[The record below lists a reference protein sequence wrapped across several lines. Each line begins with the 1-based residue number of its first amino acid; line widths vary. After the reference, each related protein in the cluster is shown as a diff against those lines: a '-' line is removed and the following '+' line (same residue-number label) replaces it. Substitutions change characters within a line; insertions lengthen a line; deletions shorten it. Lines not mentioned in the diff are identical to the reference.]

1 MLVRRRCVPLQIPRA
16 SRGASVAPADRDGA
30 AVNAPAQ
37 KWLDSQRTWLRKRQR
52 HLEKTLHTRLW
63 FPHVPLA
70 ILVGFQGVLHIL
82 IALGSLHSVMQ
93 LFSTPSLITFAGGI
107 GSLRIGDFSHIGIGV
122 LLVLVAFGMLW
133 RSRLAWVMA
142 FLLTLA
148 TLALEFSPLS
158 RASRPLEIFTVLQ
171 LLLLMG
177 ARRAFDRSNLAAAT
191 LFALTAV
198 MLTLGYG
205 AFGAMFLGDGFQPHI
220 TSYTT
225 AAYFTVETMSTVGYG
240 DIVPVTRD
248 ARLFTMSLIALGLG
262 VFATAVPAIAA
273 PLIDKR
279 LMNLVQPRRKANMKR
294 VEHIIV
300 VGDGALA
307 QDAVRALMTRGL
319 NVTHIVAQKPAEED
333 EPSEDIVVGDG
344 SDAKTLSRAGV
355 ETARAVL
362 ALSEDDS
369 YNAFVVLAAKEMN
382 AELRTVAA
390 VSDTRNTGRVAR
402 TRPDVLLTLPLL
414 GGELLAMALSGEAI
428 QTDALITELLKL
440 G

>member
-1 MLVRRRCVPLQIPRA
+1 MRSPTL
-16 SRGASVAPADRDGA
+16 
-30 AVNAPAQ
+30 
-37 KWLDSQRTWLRKRQR
+37 KWLDSQRAWLRKKQR
-52 HLEKTLHTRLW
+52 HFESRLHTRLW

-82 IALGSLHSVMQ
+82 MALGSLRSMMR
-93 LFSTPSLITFAGGI
+93 LLATPSLATLAGGVGI
-107 GSLRIGDFSHIGIGV
+107 LRIGDASHIAIGV

-142 FLLTLA
+142 FMLTLA
-148 TLALEFSPLS
+148 MVALEFSPLT
-158 RASRPLEIFTVLQ
+158 RASRPREIFSVLQ
-171 LLLLMG
+171 LLLLLA
-177 ARRAFDRSNLAAAT
+177 ARRSFVRASLATAT

-205 AFGAMFLGDGFQPHI
+205 SFGAMFLGDGFQPHI
-220 TSYTT
+220 TSYTN
-225 AAYFTVETMSTVGYG
+225 AAYFAVETMSTVGYG
-240 DIVPVTRD
+240 DITPVTRD
-248 ARLFTMSLIALGLG
+248 ARVFTMSLIALGLG
-262 VFATAVPAIAA
+262 VFATALPAIAA

-279 LMNLVQPRRKANMKR
+279 LMNFLQPRRKSKMKR
-294 VEHIIV
+294 VAHIIV

-307 QDAVRALMTRGL
+307 RDSVRALVARGL
-319 NVTHIVAQKPAEED
+319 IVTHIVAEKPATDEELT
-333 EPSEDIVVGDG
+333 EDIVVGDG
-344 SDAKTLSRAGV
+344 SDTNVLSGAGV

-362 ALSEDDS
+362 ALSKDDS

-402 TRPDVLLTLPLL
+402 THPDVLLTLPLL
-414 GGELLAMALSGEAI
+414 GGELLAMALSGEEI
-428 QTDALITELLKL
+428 RTDALIAQLLKL

>member
-1 MLVRRRCVPLQIPRA
+1 MRSATL
-16 SRGASVAPADRDGA
+16 
-30 AVNAPAQ
+30 
-37 KWLDSQRTWLRKRQR
+37 KWLDTERAWLRKKQR
-52 HLEKTLHTRLW
+52 HLERKLHTRAW

-82 IALGSLHSVMQ
+82 IALGSMRSVMQ
-93 LFSTPSLITFAGGI
+93 LFSSPSLITFAGGI

-148 TLALEFSPLS
+148 TLALELSPLS
-158 RASRPLEIFTVLQ
+158 RASRPLEIFTVVQ
-171 LLLLMG
+171 LLLLLA
-177 ARRAFDRSNLAAAT
+177 ARRAFDRSSLATAT

-220 TSYTT
+220 TSYTN
-225 AAYFTVETMSTVGYG
+225 AAYFAVETMSTVGYG
-240 DIVPVTRD
+240 DIVPVTRE

-262 VFATAVPAIAA
+262 VFATALPAIAA

-279 LMNLVQPRRKANMKR
+279 LMNFLQPRRKSKMKR
-294 VEHIIV
+294 VAHIIV

-307 QDAVRALMTRGL
+307 RDSVRALVARGL
-319 NVTHIVAQKPAEED
+319 IVTHIVAEKPATDEELT
-333 EPSEDIVVGDG
+333 EDIVVGDG
-344 SDAKTLSRAGV
+344 SDTNVLSGAGV

-362 ALSEDDS
+362 ALSKDDS

-402 TRPDVLLTLPLL
+402 THPDVLLTLPLL
-414 GGELLAMALSGEAI
+414 GGELLAMALSGEEI
-428 QTDALITELLKL
+428 RTDALIAQLLKL

>member
-1 MLVRRRCVPLQIPRA
+1 MR
-16 SRGASVAPADRDGA
+16 SPAL
-30 AVNAPAQ
+30 
-37 KWLDSQRTWLRKRQR
+37 KWLDNQRAWLRKKQR
-52 HLEKTLHTRLW
+52 HFESRLHTRLW

-82 IALGSLHSVMQ
+82 MALGSLRSVMR
-93 LFSTPSLITFAGGI
+93 LLATPSLATLAGGVDI
-107 GSLRIGDFSHIGIGV
+107 VRIGDASHIAIGV

-142 FLLTLA
+142 FMVTLA
-148 TLALEFSPLS
+148 MVALEFSPLT
-158 RASRPLEIFTVLQ
+158 RASRPLEIFSVLQ
-171 LLLLMG
+171 LLLLLA
-177 ARRAFDRSNLAAAT
+177 ARRTFVRASLATAT

-205 AFGAMFLGDGFQPHI
+205 AFGAMLLGDGFQPRI
-220 TSYTT
+220 TSYTN
-225 AAYFTVETMSTVGYG
+225 AAYFAVETMSTVGYG
-240 DIVPVTRD
+240 DITPVTRD

-262 VFATAVPAIAA
+262 VFATSLPAIAA

-279 LMNLVQPRRKANMKR
+279 LMNFLQPRRKSKMKR
-294 VEHIIV
+294 VAHIIV

-307 QDAVRALMTRGL
+307 RDAVRAIAARGL
-319 NVTHIVAQKPAEED
+319 IVTHIVAEKPATDEELT
-333 EPSEDIVVGDG
+333 EDIVVGDG
-344 SDAKTLSRAGV
+344 SDTHVLSSAGV

-362 ALSEDDS
+362 ALSKDDS
-369 YNAFVVLAAKEMN
+369 YNAFVVLAAREMN

-402 TRPDVLLTLPLL
+402 THPDVLLTLPLL
-414 GGELLAMALSGEAI
+414 GGELLAMALSGEEI
-428 QTDALITELLKL
+428 RTDALIAQLLKL